1 MVHPQHHERF
11 DSGEEIL
18 QGIRAI
24 AMKILALIGSPRSRS
39 NTDTLVEQILKGSET
54 KGHTSEK
61 LYLYDY
67 EISPCIDCRNC
78 KKGNYVC
85 VINDG
90 MQEIYPK
97 LEVADL
103 IIFGTPLYWYGPSGK
118 MKLLI
123 DRLRPFIA
131 NGKLNG
137 KKAVVVTPSE
147 EGADA
152 CGPLLKMFRMSFKY
166 LGMEFSGKIF
176 VKAYEKGEIMGN
188 QKELEKAGIVTDR
201 VAPMLLPDYANPEIR
216 ERQLTAHHAG
226 K

>member
-1 MVHPQHHERF
+1 
-11 DSGEEIL
+11 
-18 QGIRAI
+18 
-24 AMKILALIGSPRSRS
+24 MKILALIGSPRRGS
-39 NTDTLVEQILKGSET
+39 NTATLVEQILRGSET

-67 EISPCIDCRNC
+67 EISLCIDCRNC
-78 KKGNYVC
+78 KRGNYVC
-85 VINDG
+85 TVNDG

-97 LEVADL
+97 MEAADL

-123 DRLRPFIA
+123 DRMRPFIA

-147 EGADA
+147 EGADV
-152 CGPLLKMFRMSFKY
+152 CGPLLEMFRMAFNY
-166 LGMEFSGKIF
+166 LGMEFVGKIF

-188 QKELEKAGIVTDR
+188 QKELEKAYKLGSS
-201 VAPMLLPDYANPEIR
+201 L
-216 ERQLTAHHAG
+216 
-226 K
+226 